1 MSIHGRFIKSNEE
14 FHLFNVYAPCD
25 GGARQLLWDALST
38 RLQVLRGKN
47 VCVCG
52 DFNAVWCR
60 EERKSVT
67 VSGGVAE

>member
-1 MSIHGRFIKSNEE
+1 M
-14 FHLFNVYAPCD
+14 YAPCD
-25 GGARQLLWDALST
+25 GGARQFLWDALST